1 MEVMIILRCFLIG
14 VLASASLGPIFIL
27 TFNRGSVYGFWYGF
41 ATALGACVADGFYFL
56 LGLIGV
62 LAILQ
67 ESTQFMFLLDTL
79 GGCLLF
85 YLGIYSL
92 RKALK
97 GENHI
102 SYEQKLGA
110 WITIIKSFL
119 LTALN
124 PLALFFFMLISAQIL
139 PKSAFS
145 LPLRQVFIASFFVSL
160 GSLTVLTSVSFF
172 SSLIGSSLSKKSLSR
187 ISFVSGLI
195 FICVGLYLLDHLII
209 NLIKIYSK

>member
-1 MEVMIILRCFLIG
+1 MEFTIFLRCFLIG

-27 TFNRGSVYGFWYGF
+27 TFNRGAVYGFWYGF
-41 ATALGACVADGFYFL
+41 ATGLGACIADGFYFL
-56 LGLIGV
+56 LGLMGV
-62 LAILQ
+62 LAILK
-67 ESTQFMFLLDTL
+67 ENINFMFLLDTL
-79 GGCLLF
+79 GGFLLI

-97 GENHI
+97 NENHI

-124 PLALFFFMLISAQIL
+124 PMALFFFMLISAQIL

-145 LPLRQVFIASFFVSL
+145 LPLNQIFIASALVSL
-160 GSLTVLTSVSFF
+160 GSLTVLTTVSFF
-172 SSLIGSSLSKKSLSR
+172 ASLIGGSLSKRKLSI
-187 ISFVSGLI
+187 ISFISGLI
-195 FICVGLYLLDHLII
+195 FICVGLYLLDHLIV
-209 NLIKIYSK
+209 NLIKIYAC